1 VCGYVCRC
9 VGVWMPG
16 WVDAP
21 VHGKGKYHS
30 VSVGVHMSA
39 ASVEIIVESPQEAR
53 NGTAM

>member
-1 VCGYVCRC
+1 M
-9 VGVWMPG
+9 GVWMPG